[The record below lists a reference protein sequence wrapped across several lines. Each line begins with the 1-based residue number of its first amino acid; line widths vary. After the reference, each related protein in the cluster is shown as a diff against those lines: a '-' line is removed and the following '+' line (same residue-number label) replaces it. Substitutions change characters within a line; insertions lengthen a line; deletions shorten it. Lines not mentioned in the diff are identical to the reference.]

1 MEEFADE
8 HSTSEQRAINLS
20 CIAYGADPKLY
31 EDVVNRV
38 GVPQYRV
45 DICEEEFELISFA
58 YETLI
63 GPHID
68 PELAKKVYDRSWL
81 PETTLVI
88 PNSQH

>member
-1 MEEFADE
+1 
-8 HSTSEQRAINLS
+8 
-20 CIAYGADPKLY
+20 
-31 EDVVNRV
+31 VVIGV

-68 PELAKKVYDRSWL
+68 PELAKKVYDRGLL
-81 PETTLVI
+81 PDENFNL
-88 PNSQH
+88 PNSRR